1 MKKLINLIPILIIIF
16 FNSSK
21 AQEKEHA
28 NGITNNLVNATIT
41 KSGVYYYTPNFKKID
56 SLKKDIGEKNFYV
69 LADDNNAYF
78 SEISQKIGNNLI
90 KLKSRNV
97 YFENENFT
105 LNIDSLKNNWGIVE
119 YTKGNKPVIYSFV
132 DYNLLLRDR
141 NENGNQL
148 KNNDLVRIENTSLF
162 VNKKEYKDLIINEM
176 ALTTSLEKFDD
187 QSFFLTYEYNGSSTK
202 MKQVYSFTYKNDAIY
217 LTSKEI
223 LKYGKEG
230 SLSNKVYLKNY
241 KLTDQLYS
249 DLEDI
254 GSSLNDSFFRNKSS
268 AFTNLYDNFYKK
280 IGILNFTVTNDDKFI
295 KTPVNEAKYIKHIK
309 IIDANKL
316 NDVAYYLEQ
325 SGAYKESIFFL
336 NKIIDDN
343 PQRVVAW
350 LNLGDAQWENCKI
363 KDAKKSYLKY
373 IELMKSQKKDLN
385 KIPQRAYERT
395 K

>member
-1 MKKLINLIPILIIIF
+1 MKKLVNLISILIIIF

-56 SLKKDIGEKNFYV
+56 SLKKDMGEKNFYV
-69 LADDNNAYF
+69 IADDNSAYF

-97 YFENENFT
+97 YFENENFN

-162 VNKKEYKDLIINEM
+162 INQKEYKDLIVNEM
-176 ALTTSLEKFDD
+176 SLTTSLEAVGDF
-187 QSFFLTYEYNGSSTK
+187 SFFLTYEYNASSTK
-202 MKQVYSFTYKNDAIY
+202 MKQVYSFTYKNNVIY
-217 LTSKEI
+217 LISKEI
-223 LKYGKEG
+223 LKYSKEG
-230 SLSNKVYLKNY
+230 VLSSKVYLKNY
-241 KLTDQLYS
+241 KLTNQSYS
-249 DLEDI
+249 DLEEI
-254 GSSLNDSFFRNKSS
+254 GSSLNDSFIKHKSF
-268 AFTNLYDNFYKK
+268 AVTNLYDSFYKK
-280 IGILNFTVTNDDKFI
+280 IGILNYTVTNDDKFI
-295 KTPVNEAKYIKHIK
+295 KAPLDDDKYIKDIK
-309 IIDANKL
+309 IIDTDKL

-325 SGAYKESIFFL
+325 SGAYKESMFFL
-336 NKIIDDN
+336 NKIIGDN
-343 PQRVVAW
+343 PERVVAW
-350 LNLGDAQWENCKI
+350 LNLADAQWGDHKKN
-363 KDAKKSYLKY
+363 DAKISYQKY
-373 IELMKSQKKDLN
+373 IHLMEIQNKDIK
-385 KIPQRAYERT
+385 KIPPRVYERI